1 MRFPCRGDLLSSPR
15 REKVVRTSFQ
25 DDKPLWVNC
34 SIIPNKK
41 AKGMSHDM
49 PLATV

>member
-1 MRFPCRGDLLSSPR
+1 MRFPCRGDLLPSPR
-15 REKVVRTSFQ
+15 REKVMRTSFQ
-25 DDKPLWVNC
+25 DDKPLWANYL
-34 SIIPNKK
+34 IISNKK